1 MKKTLP
7 STQAPAADRGS
18 PGPFSEAG
26 PAAPGAGSPSNR
38 QEVQQEPHREH
49 VPGKVQRP
57 AGRSKPLR
65 KRRP

>member
-7 STQAPAADRGS
+7 SPKARAADRGS

-26 PAAPGAGSPSNR
+26 HAAPEAGLPSDGQQR
-38 QEVQQEPHREH
+38 QEPHREH
-49 VPGKVQRP
+49 VPGQVQRP